1 MDILE
6 METALM
12 DREDVLE
19 KAAELISGDRQ
30 ATYGDAREMH
40 QLIGDLW
47 STYLGV
53 EVGAVD
59 VAALMVLMKVARTKG
74 TRKHIDN
81 WVDICG
87 YAALA
92 GEMEEEG

>member
-1 MDILE
+1 MS
-6 METALM
+6 MEGEKM

-30 ATYGDAREMH
+30 ATYGDAKEMH

-47 STYLGV
+47 SAYLGV

-59 VAALMVLMKVARTKG
+59 VAALMVLMKVARSKG
-74 TRKHIDN
+74 ARKHADN

-92 GEMEEEG
+92 CEMEESD

>member
-1 MDILE
+1 MEGE
-6 METALM
+6 MM
-12 DREDVLE
+12 DRSEVLS

-30 ATYGDAREMH
+30 ATYGDAKEMH
-40 QLIGDLW
+40 SYIGGMW
-47 STYLGV
+47 SAYLGV
-53 EVGAVD
+53 QLSPVD
-59 VAALMVLMKVARTKG
+59 VAAMMVLMKVARTKG

-92 GEMEEEG
+92 GEMEESI

>member
-1 MDILE
+1 MEGE
-6 METALM
+6 MM
-12 DREDVLE
+12 DRNEVLS

-30 ATYGDAREMH
+30 ATYGDAKEMH

-47 STYLGV
+47 SAYLGV

-59 VAALMVLMKVARTKG
+59 VAVLMVLMKAARSKG
-74 TRKHIDN
+74 PQKHADN
-81 WVDICG
+81 FVDICG

-92 GEMEEEG
+92 CEMQEGN

>member
-1 MDILE
+1 MSMEGE
-6 METALM
+6 MM
-12 DREDVLE
+12 DRSEVLS

-30 ATYGDAREMH
+30 ATYGGAKEMH

-47 STYLGV
+47 SAYLGV

-59 VAALMVLMKVARTKG
+59 VAALMVLMKVARSKG
-74 TRKHIDN
+74 PQKHADN
-81 WVDICG
+81 FVDICG

-92 GEMEEEG
+92 CEMQGSD